1 VKSGFPCSA
10 LSGSR
15 TGVSGIGFRCG
26 DFSGIPARF
35 EAKSKNILT
44 ENRPIAIVLLQFGG
58 PDSLDAVEPFLLNL
72 FSDPDI
78 FQLPFRKKDGAGGWL
93 NQKFQKLF
101 AKNISS
107 RRAPVIRKKY
117 AEIGGKSPIVE
128 KTNQQ
133 VEALQKYLD
142 SNHPELNATVCLA
155 ARYWNPLTSTTI
167 QSLVRDGIRDVILLP
182 LYPQYSSV
190 NAGSS
195 FNEWDRQEK
204 LLGANFNERRVREY
218 YRHPKYIRSINA
230 RIDEALSTFEKPE
243 NVYLQFSAH
252 GTPLDLVKRG
262 DPYSDQIR
270 ETMELVMSQ
279 RGHDKKYMLSFQS
292 KVGPKKWLSPSTTST
307 ITQLGNTGVTDLLVI
322 PIAFVSDHIE
332 TLHELNIEARETA
345 EHAGVV
351 NFRVIEGLN
360 DHPLFI
366 ECLADIAVQEI
377 HALKHE

>member
-1 VKSGFPCSA
+1 MYKTWDFN
-10 LSGSR
+10 
-15 TGVSGIGFRCG
+15 GITRVLRQ
-26 DFSGIPARF
+26 IR
-35 EAKSKNILT
+35 EEMT
-44 ENRPIAIVLLQFGG
+44 ENHPIAIVLLQFGG

-78 FQLPFRKKDGAGGWL
+78 FQLPFRKKDGAGGWI

-128 KTNQQ
+128 KTNEQ
-133 VEALQKYLD
+133 VEALQKYFD
-142 SNHPELNATVCLA
+142 RNHPELNATVRLA
-155 ARYWNPLTSTTI
+155 ARYWNPLTTATM
-167 QSLVRDGIRDVILLP
+167 QSLIQDGIHDAILLP

-195 FNEWDRQEK
+195 FNEWNRQAK
-204 LLGANFNERRVREY
+204 LLGANFNERQVREY
-218 YRHPKYIRSINA
+218 FRHPKYIRSINA
-230 RIDEALSTFEKPE
+230 RIDEALTLFDKPD
-243 NVYLQFSAH
+243 NVYLLFSAH

-279 RGHDKKYMLSFQS
+279 RGHDKKYVLSFQS
-292 KVGPKKWLSPSTTST
+292 KVGPKKWLSPSTTDT
-307 ITQLGNTGVTDLLVI
+307 ISNLGQMGVADLLVI

-345 EHAGVV
+345 DHAGIR
-351 NFRVIEGLN
+351 NFRVTEGLN

-377 HALKHE
+377 RALKHE